1 MSGGTA
7 ASSTAQFAA
16 ELQCTNRE
24 ERETILREAGILSSE
39 DVPEE
44 ECLAMKASLAI
55 PWNKLRHI
63 RRYVSYIRLVYN
75 APIIFKNYIAF
86 TK

>member
-16 ELQCTNRE
+16 ELHSTNRE
-24 ERETILREAGILSSE
+24 EREMVLTEAGILGSGSVSE
-39 DVPEE
+39 Q

-55 PWNKLRHI
+55 PWHKLRHI
-63 RRYVSYIRLVYN
+63 CRYVRIYTYLIC
-75 APIIFKNYIAF
+75 K
-86 TK
+86 